1 GGVDGKVRL
10 RLLVG
15 QARRLVGGGA
25 RILVLPCDARLQAAS
40 AAAVQGAAVL
50 ALEPCNTQIWR
61 RFPDVWPV
69 SVSPP
74 AEARVLV
81 DYVRQQGHERVAIVG
96 DGRAARA
103 VRAAAAERGLERVP
117 ASRADAVV
125 VALAAPFAP
134 NAVSRLR
141 RRGIR
146 APVVATHGLD
156 DRRAVVAHRAALTG
170 SVFLTFGFPDPGSEL
185 DELFERYRALT
196 GHPPSS
202 SVAALGYDAVRVLEE
217 AMVEAGST
225 EPGVLAATM
234 PGLEA
239 YGATGTI
246 AYPDGGGRDPS
257 VDVALVR
264 IENGG
269 LALIDRVKAS

>member
-1 GGVDGKVRL
+1 MPRLAVLAVGLACLLALAACGGGDDAAELERGVVRIGAVPGPTAWDAQVLNGVRAAVRALDLQGGVDGKVRL

-81 DYVRQQGHERVAIVG
+81 DYVRQQGYERVAIVG
-96 DGRAARA
+96 DGRAA
-103 VRAAAAERGLERVP
+103 
-117 ASRADAVV
+117 
-125 VALAAPFAP
+125 LA
-134 NAVSRLR
+134 
-141 RRGIR
+141 
-146 APVVATHGLD
+146 
-156 DRRAVVAHRAALTG
+156 G

-225 EPGVLAATM
+225 EPAALAATM

-269 LALIDRVKAS
+269 LALVDRVKAS